1 MAFIRDR
8 KEERTGFQCGQMPQ
22 DRSDFQND
30 FVMVYRVDDS
40 TLERIRL
47 FRERGYIIH
56 LMTGIAWGHY
66 QDYLYGRWD
75 GREHWDEAQTDRF
88 GNHILHNPDIPYMVP
103 TVSFADYLTEKLKVA
118 VDAGVEAIHVE
129 EPEFWD
135 RGGYSEAFKREYRM
149 YYREDWKAPHES
161 VDAKYKCSKLKAYL
175 YTRTIDRLASSL
187 KEYAMTKHGRALRF
201 YVPTHSLVNYTQWKI
216 VSPEGKLA
224 DIPAV
229 DGCIAQVWT
238 GTSREKNWYNGRFA
252 ERTFETAFLEYGV
265 MQELVKGTGRTMWFL
280 NDPIEDN
287 PIFDWTDYRENY
299 LRTIT
304 ASLLHPK
311 VNTYEICPWPNRVF
325 YDKYPRG
332 AENAE
337 PIPPEYAT
345 ILNNMFQT
353 LGAIENKGGAEV
365 RVGILAG
372 DCQLYQ
378 REYPDCEFSE
388 EIKERVGTVLVEDE
402 SLVRRFENEL
412 MKSETPDRELMLRF
426 MSSNAFPAFFSL
438 ALPLLKAGIPV
449 RPVLL
454 DNARRYVG
462 YLDDYDVLLMSYEYM
477 KPDYPDINAAI
488 AEWVRRGGQ
497 LIYAGDGF
505 DPFHGIRSWWTG
517 KYPTAAEHLFEMLGV
532 EPKREKEI
540 FDCGKGT
547 AAVWKINPSVFSF
560 SAENADAL
568 RAFFADVLA
577 RQGKKAEFRN
587 YLLLERGVYT
597 IAAVMDES
605 VDDKAL
611 KLDGLFTDM
620 YSPDF
625 AVLHGASIAP
635 GENKMLLDYSRIEDE
650 TLCVVGTSLRVN
662 ALEEKDGAIVADVR
676 GAADFRAYL
685 RLRVPFKPTEATID
699 GAPCALTYDEDT
711 RTALVSFESVVGER
725 KIVLK

>member
-1 MAFIRDR
+1 
-8 KEERTGFQCGQMPQ
+8 
-22 DRSDFQND
+22 
-30 FVMVYRVDDS
+30 
-40 TLERIRL
+40 
-47 FRERGYIIH
+47 
-56 LMTGIAWGHY
+56 
-66 QDYLYGRWD
+66 
-75 GREHWDEAQTDRF
+75 
-88 GNHILHNPDIPYMVP
+88 
-103 TVSFADYLTEKLKVA
+103 
-118 VDAGVEAIHVE
+118 
-129 EPEFWD
+129 
-135 RGGYSEAFKREYRM
+135 
-149 YYREDWKAPHES
+149 
-161 VDAKYKCSKLKAYL
+161 
-175 YTRTIDRLASSL
+175 
-187 KEYAMTKHGRALRF
+187 
-201 YVPTHSLVNYTQWKI
+201 
-216 VSPEGKLA
+216 
-224 DIPAV
+224 
-229 DGCIAQVWT
+229 
-238 GTSREKNWYNGRFA
+238 
-252 ERTFETAFLEYGV
+252 